1 MITSLELLGT
11 TALIALLS
19 AVASA
24 VLGYPAGNWLAG
36 ARSWVRTLLTPL
48 LLLPFLLPPFL
59 IGISLLPLQQATIN
73 SETGILWIVAA
84 HLIMNIGFMARVTAS
99 LAVPAEQLE
108 AAELDR
114 ASRWQVRLRIELPQQ
129 LPGISAAALLVALYS
144 ATSYGLVISL
154 GRGKVNTLET
164 EIVQLALRELDLS
177 GAAVLAL
184 LQTLLT
190 LAMFWLSS
198 RLGANP
204 TPLFGQERSR
214 GSWLGLGIAL
224 ATVSAVIW
232 IVSSIANRAF
242 TLNDGIGNNIVA
254 LGSQGARDVLNVTVL
269 EAAGNSLRNMAMTL
283 LIALPVAWFAAGRVK
298 ASAVWLLP
306 IGISPVVIGLLFLVG
321 SGYLPQSLVGWW
333 LLPLAQAIFVTPLGY
348 QILRPARASLPNEYL
363 ESARL
368 DGASRGQAFQ
378 LIELPVLAKP
388 LATAVAFS
396 ALGSLGEFG
405 AASFLAYGSQTTL
418 PLAIFRLASRPGAEN
433 LGMAMTASLLL
444 LVLALV
450 VVYFIAREARSEPG
464 QQ

>member
-19 AVASA
+19 AVVSA

-73 SETGILWIVAA
+73 SETGILWIVLA

-154 GRGKVNTLET
+154 GRGKVHTLET

-177 GAAVLAL
+177 GAALLAL

-190 LAMFWLSS
+190 LAMFSLAS

-204 TPLFGQERSR
+204 TPLFDHGRSR
-214 GSWLGLGIAL
+214 GSWLGFSIAL
-224 ATVSAVIW
+224 AVVATVVW
-232 IVSSIANRAF
+232 IISSIAHRAF
-242 TLNDGIGNNIVA
+242 ALNGGIVNNVA
-254 LGSQGARDVLNVTVL
+254 ALSSQGTRDVLNVTVL
-269 EAAGNSLRNMAMTL
+269 EAAGNSLRNMALTL
-283 LIALPVAWFAAGRVK
+283 LIALPVAWFAAGRFR
-298 ASAVWLLP
+298 ASALWLLP

-333 LLPLAQAIFVTPLGY
+333 LLPLAQAIFVIPLGY
-348 QILRPARASLPNEYL
+348 QILRPARASLPIEYL

-378 LIELPVLAKP
+378 LIELPMLAKP

-433 LGMAMTASLLL
+433 LGMSMTASLLL
-444 LVLALV
+444 LVLALL

-464 QQ
+464 R